1 MTHRLDFHSAQPLNS
16 IVGHDPDEDDDDDDD
31 DDNGNGDDKP
41 KDRGHSTRLDLLRK
55 TRTIELFGPVN
66 NGLVKKVISALFFL
80 EADDPSR
87 PITVLQNSP
96 GGSVTDGIAI
106 YDAMRFVKPDVR
118 IVCVGL
124 TASIATITLLGAKK
138 EHRVSMPNTE
148 FLIHQP
154 LIPGTVYGRAADL
167 EITAREIIKT
177 RERINRMLAEETGQ
191 PLDVVES
198 HTQRDYWMSADEA
211 VNYGLIS
218 RIVRSR
224 EELEAL

>member
-1 MTHRLDFHSAQPLNS
+1 MSHRLDHLIAQSTAPS
-16 IVGHDPDEDDDDDDD
+16 QRVVDHDPDDD
-31 DDNGNGDDKP
+31 DDNGKDKDQG
-41 KDRGHSTRLDLLRK
+41 KNWQLDYLRK

-66 NGLVKKVISALFFL
+66 NALAKKVISGLFFL
-80 EADDPSR
+80 EADDPER
-87 PITVLQNSP
+87 PITIVQNSP
-96 GGSVTDGIAI
+96 GGSVTDGFAI

-118 IVCVGL
+118 VVCVGL

-138 EHRVSMPNTE
+138 EHRVTLPNTE

-167 EITAREIIKT
+167 EITARNIIKT
-177 RERINRMLAEETGQ
+177 RERINRMLSDATGQ
-191 PLDVVES
+191 PLEVVES

-211 VNYGLIS
+211 VNYGLVA
-218 RIVRSR
+218 RIVNSR